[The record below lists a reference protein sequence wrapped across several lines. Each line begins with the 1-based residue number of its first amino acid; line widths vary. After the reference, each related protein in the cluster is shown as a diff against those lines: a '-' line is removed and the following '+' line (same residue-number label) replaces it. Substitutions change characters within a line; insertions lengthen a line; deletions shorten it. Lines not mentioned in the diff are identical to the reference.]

1 MSGSASFKP
10 ETVFRRRQGNLDAHA
25 KGRRLAGGAGQSD
38 GSDYVVANFI
48 RARRL
53 LVLQRLADEVALR
66 SRRYRSDGAA
76 RQAPHPWPVLSEART
91 VKQPVTDVSD
101 PKTRLTSG
109 KVPRNIVTTL
119 GVVAA
124 VAVGTL
130 GYFYQSG
137 MESDQAKEAEAKRP
151 RSCRERTS
159 SPDSG
164 GLDQLI
170 RQQQEEARRLAALQA
185 ASATKAEPA
194 SKAPVTA
201 AKDFVQPPAT
211 PATGE
216 LAKANDTDTVMSSP
230 IFKQDGGRMRRDAGK
245 RQPDLAGVVD
255 PVQMRS
261 QQQVAAA
268 GMDALGGVGGI
279 GAGTPASGGDTAPMS
294 SDKQFLRGRRPPPS
308 PAPGSPSK
316 LAPCTVSQ
324 GFVIPAT
331 FVGGLN
337 SDKPG
342 EFRATVTN
350 DVYDTV
356 HGNCKAIPA
365 GSTLVG
371 TYSSDITIGQ
381 ERILAA
387 FVRTAVAQWQ
397 VGAPARHGRRR
408 SERLMRASVA
418 TSTTTSSRSLPA
430 R

>member
-1 MSGSASFKP
+1 M
-10 ETVFRRRQGNLDAHA
+10 
-25 KGRRLAGGAGQSD
+25 
-38 GSDYVVANFI
+38 
-48 RARRL
+48 
-53 LVLQRLADEVALR
+53 
-66 SRRYRSDGAA
+66 
-76 RQAPHPWPVLSEART
+76 
-91 VKQPVTDVSD
+91 KQPVTDVSD
-101 PKTRLTSG
+101 AKTRLTSG

-137 MESDQAKEAEAKRP
+137 MESDQAKEAEAKKAQKLQ
-151 RSCRERTS
+151 ERTS

-170 RQQQEEARRLAALQA
+170 RQQQDEARRQAALQA

-194 SKAPVTA
+194 SKAPVMT

-255 PVQMRS
+255 PAQMRS

-268 GMDALGGVGGI
+268 GMDGLGGIGGI
-279 GAGTPASGGDTAPMS
+279 GAGAPGGGDAAPMS
-294 SDKQFLRGRRPPPS
+294 SDKQFLRGAAATTFTRTGF
-308 PAPGSPSK
+308 AGK

-371 TYSSDITIGQ
+371 TYSSDIAIGQ

-387 FVRTAVAQWQ
+387 FVRMQLPNGKWVPLLGMGGADPNGYAGISGDVNNHFFKIFAGALIIGVLEQRFNDTATATTATPGGITTYGNTAGQVAAQTAQTILNRNQNIRPTITTKPGQKMMVQ
-397 VGAPARHGRRR
+397 VKHDIVLEPYRD
-408 SERLMRASVA
+408 
-418 TSTTTSSRSLPA
+418 
-430 R
+430 

>member
-1 MSGSASFKP
+1 M
-10 ETVFRRRQGNLDAHA
+10 
-25 KGRRLAGGAGQSD
+25 
-38 GSDYVVANFI
+38 
-48 RARRL
+48 
-53 LVLQRLADEVALR
+53 
-66 SRRYRSDGAA
+66 
-76 RQAPHPWPVLSEART
+76 
-91 VKQPVTDVSD
+91 KQPVTDVSD
-101 PKTRLTSG
+101 AKTRLTSG

-137 MESDQAKEAEAKRP
+137 MESDQAKEAEAKKAKKLQ
-151 RSCRERTS
+151 ERTS

-170 RQQQEEARRLAALQA
+170 RQQQDEARRQAALQA

-194 SKAPVTA
+194 SKAPVMT
-201 AKDFVQPPAT
+201 AKDFVQPPST

-216 LAKANDTDTVMSSP
+216 LGKANDTDTVMSSP

-255 PVQMRS
+255 PAQMRS
-261 QQQVAAA
+261 QQVAAA
-268 GMDALGGVGGI
+268 GMDGLGGI
-279 GAGTPASGGDTAPMS
+279 GAGAPGGGDAAPMS
-294 SDKQFLRGRRPPPS
+294 SDKQFLRGAAATSFTRTGF
-308 PAPGSPSK
+308 AGK

-356 HGNCKAIPA
+356 NGTCKAIPA

-371 TYSSDITIGQ
+371 TYSSDIGIGQ

-387 FVRTAVAQWQ
+387 FIRMQLPNGKWVPLLGMGGADPNGYAGISGDVNNHFFKIFSGALIIGVLEQRFNNTATATTATPGGITTYGNTAGQVAAQTAQTMLNRNQNIRPTITTKPGQKMMVQ
-397 VGAPARHGRRR
+397 VKHDIVLEPYRD
-408 SERLMRASVA
+408 
-418 TSTTTSSRSLPA
+418 
-430 R
+430 

>member
-1 MSGSASFKP
+1 M
-10 ETVFRRRQGNLDAHA
+10 
-25 KGRRLAGGAGQSD
+25 
-38 GSDYVVANFI
+38 
-48 RARRL
+48 
-53 LVLQRLADEVALR
+53 
-66 SRRYRSDGAA
+66 
-76 RQAPHPWPVLSEART
+76 
-91 VKQPVTDVSD
+91 TDVSD
-101 PKTRLTSG
+101 AKTRLTSG

-137 MESDQAKEAEAKRP
+137 MESDQAKEAEAKKAKKLQ
-151 RSCRERTS
+151 ERTS

-170 RQQQEEARRLAALQA
+170 RQQQDEARRQAALQA

-194 SKAPVTA
+194 SKAPVMT
-201 AKDFVQPPAT
+201 AKDFVQPPST

-216 LAKANDTDTVMSSP
+216 LGKANDTDTVMSSP

-255 PVQMRS
+255 PAQMRS
-261 QQQVAAA
+261 QQVAAA
-268 GMDALGGVGGI
+268 GMDGLGGI
-279 GAGTPASGGDTAPMS
+279 GAGAPGGGDAAPMS
-294 SDKQFLRGRRPPPS
+294 SDKQFLRGAAATSFTRTGF
-308 PAPGSPSK
+308 AGK

-356 HGNCKAIPA
+356 NGTCKAIPA

-371 TYSSDITIGQ
+371 TYSSDIGIGQ

-387 FVRTAVAQWQ
+387 FIRMQLPNGKWVPLLGMGGADPNGYAGISGDVNNHFFKIFSGALIIGVLEQRFNNTATATTATPGGITTYGNTAGQVAAQTAQTMLNRNQNIRPTITTKPGQKMMVQ
-397 VGAPARHGRRR
+397 VKHDIVLEPYRD
-408 SERLMRASVA
+408 
-418 TSTTTSSRSLPA
+418 
-430 R
+430 

>member
-1 MSGSASFKP
+1 M
-10 ETVFRRRQGNLDAHA
+10 
-25 KGRRLAGGAGQSD
+25 
-38 GSDYVVANFI
+38 
-48 RARRL
+48 
-53 LVLQRLADEVALR
+53 
-66 SRRYRSDGAA
+66 
-76 RQAPHPWPVLSEART
+76 
-91 VKQPVTDVSD
+91 KQPVTDVSD
-101 PKTRLTSG
+101 AKTRLTSG

-137 MESDQAKEAEAKRP
+137 MESDQAKEVEAKKAQKLQ
-151 RSCRERTS
+151 ERTS

-170 RQQQEEARRLAALQA
+170 RQQQEEARRQAALQA

-194 SKAPVTA
+194 SKSPVMT
-201 AKDFVQPPAT
+201 AKDFVQPPST

-230 IFKQDGGRMRRDAGK
+230 IFKQDGSRMRRDAGK
-245 RQPDLAGVVD
+245 RQPDLVGVVD
-255 PVQMRS
+255 PAQMRS

-268 GMDALGGVGGI
+268 GMDGLGGVGGI
-279 GAGTPASGGDTAPMS
+279 GAGTSGGGDTAPMS
-294 SDKQFLRGRRPPPS
+294 SDKQFLRGAAATTFTRTGF
-308 PAPGSPSK
+308 AGK

-371 TYSSDITIGQ
+371 TYSSDIAIGQ

-387 FVRTAVAQWQ
+387 FVRMQLPNGKWVPLLGMGGADPNGYAGISGDVNNHFFKIFAGALIIGVLEQRFNDTATATTATPGGITTYGNTAGQVAAQTAQTILNRNQNIRPTITTKPGQKMMVQ
-397 VGAPARHGRRR
+397 VKHDIVLEPYRD
-408 SERLMRASVA
+408 
-418 TSTTTSSRSLPA
+418 
-430 R
+430 

>member
-1 MSGSASFKP
+1 M
-10 ETVFRRRQGNLDAHA
+10 
-25 KGRRLAGGAGQSD
+25 
-38 GSDYVVANFI
+38 
-48 RARRL
+48 
-53 LVLQRLADEVALR
+53 
-66 SRRYRSDGAA
+66 
-76 RQAPHPWPVLSEART
+76 
-91 VKQPVTDVSD
+91 KQPVTDVSD
-101 PKTRLTSG
+101 AKTRLTSG

-137 MESDQAKEAEAKRP
+137 MESDQAKEAEAKKAKKLQ
-151 RSCRERTS
+151 ERTS

-170 RQQQEEARRLAALQA
+170 RQQQEEARKQAALQG

-194 SKAPVTA
+194 SKAPVMT
-201 AKDFVQPPAT
+201 AKDFAQPST
-211 PATGE
+211 PATGQ

-230 IFKQDGGRMRRDAGK
+230 IFKQDGSRMRRDAGK

-255 PVQMRS
+255 PAQMRA
-261 QQQVAAA
+261 QQQAAAA
-268 GMDALGGVGGI
+268 GMDGLGGI
-279 GAGTPASGGDTAPMS
+279 GGGGPGGGDTAPVS
-294 SDKQFLRGRRPPPS
+294 SDKQFLRGAAATTFTRTGF
-308 PAPGSPSK
+308 AGK

-356 HGNCKAIPA
+356 NGTCKAIPA

-371 TYSSDITIGQ
+371 TYSSDIGIGQ

-387 FVRTAVAQWQ
+387 FIRMQLPNGKWVPLLGMGGADPNGYAGISGDVNNHFFKIFSGALIIGVLEQRFNNTATATTASPAGITTYGNTAGQVAAQTAQTMLNRNQNIRATITTKPGQKMMVQ
-397 VGAPARHGRRR
+397 VKHDIVLEPYRD
-408 SERLMRASVA
+408 
-418 TSTTTSSRSLPA
+418 
-430 R
+430 